1 MISNGCLAIVYFVD
15 FVEIIWCVKMTSK
28 ANPPEIVRNKSG
40 ERYQK
45 QFSHFCKW
53 KSENNV
59 KKITEEVILAG
70 LFFRFGLIGCTMRDM
85 ESWAV
90 CYCHFK
96 KFQYKCTFTVIMIYI
111 FKKTVKLT

>member
-15 FVEIIWCVKMTSK
+15 FVEIIWCVKMTSNYNK
-28 ANPPEIVRNKSG
+28 ANPPEIVRKSAEACAELIPSKSG

-59 KKITEEVILAG
+59 KKITEEVMLAG
-70 LFFRFGLIGCTMRDM
+70 LFFRFGLNGCIILF
-85 ESWAV
+85 V
-90 CYCHFK
+90 N
-96 KFQYKCTFTVIMIYI
+96 
-111 FKKTVKLT
+111 

>member
-1 MISNGCLAIVYFVD
+1 MIRNGCLAIVYFVD

-28 ANPPEIVRNKSG
+28 ANSPEIVRKSAEACAELIPSKSSKSG

-59 KKITEEVILAG
+59 KKITKEVMLAG
-70 LFFRFGLIGCTMRDM
+70 LFFRFGLNGCIILF
-85 ESWAV
+85 V
-90 CYCHFK
+90 N
-96 KFQYKCTFTVIMIYI
+96 
-111 FKKTVKLT
+111 

>member
-15 FVEIIWCVKMTSK
+15 FVEMIWCVKMTSK
-28 ANPPEIVRNKSG
+28 ANPPEIVRKSAEACADLIPSKSG

-59 KKITEEVILAG
+59 KKITRKRLCWLAYF
-70 LFFRFGLIGCTMRDM
+70 LDL
-85 ESWAV
+85 V
-90 CYCHFK
+90 
-96 KFQYKCTFTVIMIYI
+96 
-111 FKKTVKLT
+111 

>member
-15 FVEIIWCVKMTSK
+15 FVEIISCVKMTK
-28 ANPPEIVRNKSG
+28 ANPSEIVRKSAEACAELIPSKSSKFD

-59 KKITEEVILAG
+59 KKITYGRGYAG
-70 LFFRFGLIGCTMRDM
+70 
-85 ESWAV
+85 WP
-90 CYCHFK
+90 
-96 KFQYKCTFTVIMIYI
+96 I
-111 FKKTVKLT
+111 F